1 MAAVLSKINDT
12 LYTWLLIY
20 LLAGSGIYFSIRTR
34 FVQMRRFRDALRC
47 MMEKK
52 EGDKGVSSFQALMI
66 ATASRVGTGN
76 MAGVATAIIMGGPG
90 AAFWMWLMAILGS
103 SSAFVES
110 TLAQIYK
117 KKEGDSFKGGPA
129 YYIERALHARWLGI
143 IFAISLIATFA
154 FGFNGLQSYNIVSA
168 FGVYVDI
175 PGVMAIVLAN
185 AFDFRSIFGGFVG
198 SCMVMGIKRGLFSNE
213 AGMGSAPNAS
223 ASATV
228 SHPAKQGLAQIIS
241 VYIDTLLICSTT
253 VFLILLTGDW
263 SDTGYSGIPLLQQC
277 VARVIGP
284 IGIHFVTVIVCLFA
298 FTSIIGNYFYAEA
311 NILFITKNKT
321 AMTVFRIAAAVMVFI
336 GARNSLSVAWDLADI
351 TMGLEAVVN
360 IIAILLLGRIAFAA
374 LDDYDRV
381 LNINPNNVLAYFNR
395 AAVFMELGRFREAMD
410 DYSQAINLYPDF
422 AKAYMNRAYAKSQL
436 GQFTSSKQDYDIA
449 QRKIREYQALTA
461 DSTGH
466 AAFADTARKYDRL
479 LALDAEFARKDFD
492 NELLQYRDVDIRL
505 KPLYKV
511 QPADSI
517 RGYSSIARKFDD
529 ALLDAFIASSPLAVK
544 FASSAKE
551 GIRNGTRVREDV
563 DRAVRVNRSSDNLFA
578 KALVEAE
585 NKQFNTAL
593 VCYDEAI
600 KTVGR
605 DPV

>member
-1 MAAVLSKINDT
+1 MDLATLLVQVDDV

-34 FVQMRRFRDALRC
+34 FVQIRRFKDAMNC

-90 AAFWMWLMAILGS
+90 AAFWMWLMAVLGS
-103 SSAFVES
+103 ASAFVES

-154 FGFNGLQSYNIVSA
+154 FGFNGLQAYNIVSA
-168 FGVYVDI
+168 FEVYVGNLQESILPTVIGVILAVCALVIFFAGDI
-175 PGVMAIVLAN
+175 IGKISSVLVPVMAGLYILIGVFVIITNITRIPSVLALILAD
-185 AFDFRSIFGGFVG
+185 AFDFKAVFGGFTG
-198 SCMVMGIKRGLFSNE
+198 SCMVLGIKRGLFSNE

-263 SDTGYSGIPLLQQC
+263 AFSGYSGIPLLQQC

-321 AMTVFRIAAAVMVFI
+321 AMTIFRIAAAIMVFI
-336 GARNSLSVAWDLADI
+336 GAGNSLDVAWSLADI

-360 IIAILLLGRIAFAA
+360 IIAIVLLGRIAFAA
-374 LDDYDRV
+374 LDDY
-381 LNINPNNVLAYFNR
+381 
-395 AAVFMELGRFREAMD
+395 EK
-410 DYSQAINLYPDF
+410 QK
-422 AKAYMNRAYAKSQL
+422 KAGL
-436 GQFTSSKQDYDIA
+436 
-449 QRKIREYQALTA
+449 
-461 DSTGH
+461 
-466 AAFADTARKYDRL
+466 
-479 LALDAEFARKDFD
+479 
-492 NELLQYRDVDIRL
+492 
-505 KPLYKV
+505 
-511 QPADSI
+511 
-517 RGYSSIARKFDD
+517 
-529 ALLDAFIASSPLAVK
+529 
-544 FASSAKE
+544 
-551 GIRNGTRVREDV
+551 
-563 DRAVRVNRSSDNLFA
+563 
-578 KALVEAE
+578 
-585 NKQFNTAL
+585 
-593 VCYDEAI
+593 
-600 KTVGR
+600 
-605 DPV
+605 DPVFYEGSIGINDTDVWKESGLIPDTSPAGQPGPRL

>member
-1 MAAVLSKINDT
+1 MDLASLLTQIDDV

-34 FVQMRRFRDALRC
+34 FVQIRRFKDAMNC
-47 MMEKK
+47 MLEKK
-52 EGDKGVSSFQALMI
+52 DGDKGVSSFQALMI

-76 MAGVATAIIMGGPG
+76 MAGVAMAIIFGGPG
-90 AAFWMWLMAILGS
+90 AAFWMWLMAVLGS
-103 SSAFVES
+103 ASAFIES

-154 FGFNGLQSYNIVSA
+154 FGFNGLQAYNIVSA
-168 FGVYVDI
+168 FDVYVEDLQSSILPTVIGVILALAALIIFFSGDI
-175 PGVMAIVLAN
+175 IGKISSVLVPVMAGLYILIGLFVIITNITRLPGILAIIMRN
-185 AFDFRSIFGGFVG
+185 AFDFKAIFGGFTG
-198 SCMVMGIKRGLFSNE
+198 SCMVLGIKRGLFSNE

-263 SDTGYSGIPLLQQC
+263 SESGYSGIPLLQQC

-284 IGIHFVTVIVCLFA
+284 IGIHFVTFIVCLFA

-321 AMTVFRIAAAVMVFI
+321 VMTIFRIAATIMVFI
-336 GARNSLSVAWDLADI
+336 GAGNSLDVAWSLADI

-374 LDDYDRV
+374 LDDY
-381 LNINPNNVLAYFNR
+381 
-395 AAVFMELGRFREAMD
+395 EKQKEAG
-410 DYSQAINLYPDF
+410 L
-422 AKAYMNRAYAKSQL
+422 
-436 GQFTSSKQDYDIA
+436 
-449 QRKIREYQALTA
+449 
-461 DSTGH
+461 
-466 AAFADTARKYDRL
+466 
-479 LALDAEFARKDFD
+479 
-492 NELLQYRDVDIRL
+492 
-505 KPLYKV
+505 
-511 QPADSI
+511 
-517 RGYSSIARKFDD
+517 
-529 ALLDAFIASSPLAVK
+529 
-544 FASSAKE
+544 
-551 GIRNGTRVREDV
+551 
-563 DRAVRVNRSSDNLFA
+563 
-578 KALVEAE
+578 
-585 NKQFNTAL
+585 
-593 VCYDEAI
+593 
-600 KTVGR
+600 
-605 DPV
+605 DPVFHESNIGLHDTDVWKDPR

>member
-1 MAAVLSKINDT
+1 MDLATLLVQIDDV

-34 FVQMRRFRDALRC
+34 FVQIRRFKDAMNC

-76 MAGVATAIIMGGPG
+76 MAGVATAIILGGPG
-90 AAFWMWLMAILGS
+90 AAFWMWLMAVLGS
-103 SSAFVES
+103 ASAFVES

-154 FGFNGLQSYNIVSA
+154 FGFNGLQAYNIVSA
-168 FGVYVDI
+168 FDVYVEDLAASI
-175 PGVMAIVLAN
+175 VPTVIGAILAVCALIIFFAGDLIGRISSVLVPVMAGLYILIGVFVIITNITRIPAVLGIILAD
-185 AFDFRSIFGGFVG
+185 AFDFKAVFGGFTG
-198 SCMVMGIKRGLFSNE
+198 SCMVLGIKRGLFSNE

-263 SDTGYSGIPLLQQC
+263 AFSGYSGIPLLQQC

-321 AMTVFRIAAAVMVFI
+321 VMTLFRIAAAIMVFI
-336 GARNSLSVAWDLADI
+336 GAGNSLDVAWSLADI

-360 IIAILLLGRIAFAA
+360 IIAIVLLGRIAFAA
-374 LDDYDRV
+374 LDDY
-381 LNINPNNVLAYFNR
+381 
-395 AAVFMELGRFREAMD
+395 EK
-410 DYSQAINLYPDF
+410 QK
-422 AKAYMNRAYAKSQL
+422 KAGL
-436 GQFTSSKQDYDIA
+436 
-449 QRKIREYQALTA
+449 
-461 DSTGH
+461 
-466 AAFADTARKYDRL
+466 
-479 LALDAEFARKDFD
+479 
-492 NELLQYRDVDIRL
+492 
-505 KPLYKV
+505 
-511 QPADSI
+511 
-517 RGYSSIARKFDD
+517 
-529 ALLDAFIASSPLAVK
+529 
-544 FASSAKE
+544 
-551 GIRNGTRVREDV
+551 
-563 DRAVRVNRSSDNLFA
+563 
-578 KALVEAE
+578 
-585 NKQFNTAL
+585 
-593 VCYDEAI
+593 
-600 KTVGR
+600 
-605 DPV
+605 DPVFYEGSIGLNDTDVWKEKRQ

>member
-1 MAAVLSKINDT
+1 MDFASLLTQIDDI

-34 FVQMRRFRDALRC
+34 FVQIRRFKDAMNC
-47 MMEKK
+47 MLEKK
-52 EGDKGVSSFQALMI
+52 DGDKGVSSFQALMI

-76 MAGVATAIIMGGPG
+76 MAGVAMAIIFGGPG
-90 AAFWMWLMAILGS
+90 AAFWMWLMAVLGS
-103 SSAFVES
+103 ASAFIES

-154 FGFNGLQSYNIVSA
+154 FGFNGLQAYNIVSA
-168 FGVYVDI
+168 FDVYVEDLQSSILPTVIGVILALAALIIFFSGDI
-175 PGVMAIVLAN
+175 IGKISSVLVPVMAGLYILIGLFVIITNITRLPGIFAIIMRDALN
-185 AFDFRSIFGGFVG
+185 FKAIFGGFTG
-198 SCMVMGIKRGLFSNE
+198 SCMVLGIKRGLFSNE

-263 SDTGYSGIPLLQQC
+263 ADSGYSGIPLLQQC

-284 IGIHFVTVIVCLFA
+284 IGIHFVTFIVCLFA

-321 AMTVFRIAAAVMVFI
+321 VMTIFRIAAAIMVFI
-336 GARNSLSVAWDLADI
+336 GAGNSLDVAWSLADI

-374 LDDYDRV
+374 LDDY
-381 LNINPNNVLAYFNR
+381 
-395 AAVFMELGRFREAMD
+395 EKQKEAG
-410 DYSQAINLYPDF
+410 L
-422 AKAYMNRAYAKSQL
+422 
-436 GQFTSSKQDYDIA
+436 
-449 QRKIREYQALTA
+449 
-461 DSTGH
+461 
-466 AAFADTARKYDRL
+466 
-479 LALDAEFARKDFD
+479 
-492 NELLQYRDVDIRL
+492 
-505 KPLYKV
+505 
-511 QPADSI
+511 
-517 RGYSSIARKFDD
+517 
-529 ALLDAFIASSPLAVK
+529 
-544 FASSAKE
+544 
-551 GIRNGTRVREDV
+551 
-563 DRAVRVNRSSDNLFA
+563 
-578 KALVEAE
+578 
-585 NKQFNTAL
+585 
-593 VCYDEAI
+593 
-600 KTVGR
+600 
-605 DPV
+605 DPVFHESNIGLHDTDVWKDPR

>member
-1 MAAVLSKINDT
+1 MDLATLLVQVDDV

-34 FVQMRRFRDALRC
+34 FVQIRRFKDAMNC

-90 AAFWMWLMAILGS
+90 AAFWMWLMAVLGS
-103 SSAFVES
+103 ASAFVES

-154 FGFNGLQSYNIVSA
+154 FGFNGLQAYNIVSA
-168 FGVYVDI
+168 FEVYVGNLQESILPTVIGVILAVCALVIFFAGDVI
-175 PGVMAIVLAN
+175 GKISSVLVPVMAGLYILIGVFVIITNITRIPSVLALILAD
-185 AFDFRSIFGGFVG
+185 AFDFKAVFGGFTG
-198 SCMVMGIKRGLFSNE
+198 SCMVLGIKRGLFSNE

-263 SDTGYSGIPLLQQC
+263 AFSGYSGIPLLQQC

-321 AMTVFRIAAAVMVFI
+321 AMTIFRIAAAIMVFI
-336 GARNSLSVAWDLADI
+336 GAGNSLDVAWSLADI

-360 IIAILLLGRIAFAA
+360 IIAIVLLGRIAFAA
-374 LDDYDRV
+374 LDDY
-381 LNINPNNVLAYFNR
+381 
-395 AAVFMELGRFREAMD
+395 EK
-410 DYSQAINLYPDF
+410 QK
-422 AKAYMNRAYAKSQL
+422 KAGL
-436 GQFTSSKQDYDIA
+436 
-449 QRKIREYQALTA
+449 
-461 DSTGH
+461 
-466 AAFADTARKYDRL
+466 
-479 LALDAEFARKDFD
+479 
-492 NELLQYRDVDIRL
+492 
-505 KPLYKV
+505 
-511 QPADSI
+511 
-517 RGYSSIARKFDD
+517 
-529 ALLDAFIASSPLAVK
+529 
-544 FASSAKE
+544 
-551 GIRNGTRVREDV
+551 
-563 DRAVRVNRSSDNLFA
+563 
-578 KALVEAE
+578 
-585 NKQFNTAL
+585 
-593 VCYDEAI
+593 
-600 KTVGR
+600 
-605 DPV
+605 DPVFYEGSIGINDTDVWKESGLIPDTSPAGQPGPRL

>member
-1 MAAVLSKINDT
+1 MDFAKTLTQIDDV

-20 LLAGSGIYFSIRTR
+20 LLAGSGIYFTIRLKC
-34 FVQMRRFRDALRC
+34 VQIRRVGDALRC

-143 IFAISLIATFA
+143 VFAISLIATFA
-154 FGFNGLQSYNIVSA
+154 FGFNGLQAYNIVSA
-168 FGVYVDI
+168 FNVYVPDLENTI
-175 PGVMAIVLAN
+175 VLTVIGLILAAASLYIFFAGDVIGKLSSVLVPVMAGAYIVIGIFVIITNITRLPGVLAIVMAD
-185 AFDFRSIFGGFVG
+185 AFNFKSIFGGFTG
-198 SCMVMGIKRGLFSNE
+198 SCMVLGIKRGLFSNE

-263 SDTGYSGIPLLQQC
+263 AESGYSGIPLLQQC
-277 VARVIGP
+277 VASVIGP
-284 IGIHFVTVIVCLFA
+284 FGIHFVTVIVSLFA

-321 AMTVFRIAAAVMVFI
+321 AMRVFRVAAAVMVFL
-336 GARNSLSVAWDLADI
+336 GAGNSMDVAWSLADI

-360 IIAILLLGRIAFAA
+360 IVAILLLSGIAFRA
-374 LDDYDRV
+374 LDDY
-381 LNINPNNVLAYFNR
+381 
-395 AAVFMELGRFREAMD
+395 EKK
-410 DYSQAINLYPDF
+410 
-422 AKAYMNRAYAKSQL
+422 KA
-436 GQFTSSKQDYDIA
+436 
-449 QRKIREYQALTA
+449 
-461 DSTGH
+461 
-466 AAFADTARKYDRL
+466 
-479 LALDAEFARKDFD
+479 
-492 NELLQYRDVDIRL
+492 
-505 KPLYKV
+505 
-511 QPADSI
+511 
-517 RGYSSIARKFDD
+517 RGI
-529 ALLDAFIASSPLAVK
+529 
-544 FASSAKE
+544 
-551 GIRNGTRVREDV
+551 
-563 DRAVRVNRSSDNLFA
+563 
-578 KALVEAE
+578 
-585 NKQFNTAL
+585 
-593 VCYDEAI
+593 
-600 KTVGR
+600 
-605 DPV
+605 DPVFHEGDIGLDNTDVWK

>member
-1 MAAVLSKINDT
+1 MDLATLLVQVDDV

-20 LLAGSGIYFSIRTR
+20 MLAGSGIYFSIRTR
-34 FVQMRRFRDALRC
+34 FVQIRRFKDAMNC

-90 AAFWMWLMAILGS
+90 AAFWMWLMAVLGS
-103 SSAFVES
+103 ASAFVES

-154 FGFNGLQSYNIVSA
+154 FGFNGLQAYNIVSA
-168 FGVYVDI
+168 FEVYVGNLQESILPTVIGVILAVCALVIFFAGDI
-175 PGVMAIVLAN
+175 IGKISSVLVPVMAGLYILIGVFVIITNITRIPSVLALILAD
-185 AFDFRSIFGGFVG
+185 AFDFKAVFGGFTG
-198 SCMVMGIKRGLFSNE
+198 SCMVLGIKRGLFSNE

-263 SDTGYSGIPLLQQC
+263 AFSGYSGIPLLQQC

-321 AMTVFRIAAAVMVFI
+321 AMTIFRIAAAIMVFI
-336 GARNSLSVAWDLADI
+336 GAGNSLDVAWSLADI

-360 IIAILLLGRIAFAA
+360 IIAIVLLGRIAFAA
-374 LDDYDRV
+374 LDDY
-381 LNINPNNVLAYFNR
+381 
-395 AAVFMELGRFREAMD
+395 EK
-410 DYSQAINLYPDF
+410 QK
-422 AKAYMNRAYAKSQL
+422 KAGL
-436 GQFTSSKQDYDIA
+436 
-449 QRKIREYQALTA
+449 
-461 DSTGH
+461 
-466 AAFADTARKYDRL
+466 
-479 LALDAEFARKDFD
+479 
-492 NELLQYRDVDIRL
+492 
-505 KPLYKV
+505 
-511 QPADSI
+511 
-517 RGYSSIARKFDD
+517 
-529 ALLDAFIASSPLAVK
+529 
-544 FASSAKE
+544 
-551 GIRNGTRVREDV
+551 
-563 DRAVRVNRSSDNLFA
+563 
-578 KALVEAE
+578 
-585 NKQFNTAL
+585 
-593 VCYDEAI
+593 
-600 KTVGR
+600 
-605 DPV
+605 DPVFYEGSIGLNDTDVWKESGLIPDTSPAGQPGPRL

>member
-1 MAAVLSKINDT
+1 MDLATLLVQVDDV

-34 FVQMRRFRDALRC
+34 FVQIRRFKDAMNC

-76 MAGVATAIIMGGPG
+76 MAGVATAIILGGPG
-90 AAFWMWLMAILGS
+90 AAFWMWLMAVLGS
-103 SSAFVES
+103 ASAFVES

-154 FGFNGLQSYNIVSA
+154 FGFNGLQAYNIVSA
-168 FGVYVDI
+168 FDVYVEDLAASI
-175 PGVMAIVLAN
+175 VPTVIGVILAVCALIIFFAGDLIGRISSVLVPVMAGLYILIGVFVIITNITRIPAVLGIILAD
-185 AFDFRSIFGGFVG
+185 AFDFKAVFGGFTG
-198 SCMVMGIKRGLFSNE
+198 SCMVLGIKRGLFSNE

-263 SDTGYSGIPLLQQC
+263 ALSGYSGIPLLQQC

-321 AMTVFRIAAAVMVFI
+321 VMTLFRIAAAIMVFI
-336 GARNSLSVAWDLADI
+336 GAGNSLDVAWSLADI

-360 IIAILLLGRIAFAA
+360 IIAIVLLGRIAFAA
-374 LDDYDRV
+374 LDDY
-381 LNINPNNVLAYFNR
+381 
-395 AAVFMELGRFREAMD
+395 EK
-410 DYSQAINLYPDF
+410 QK
-422 AKAYMNRAYAKSQL
+422 KAGL
-436 GQFTSSKQDYDIA
+436 
-449 QRKIREYQALTA
+449 
-461 DSTGH
+461 
-466 AAFADTARKYDRL
+466 
-479 LALDAEFARKDFD
+479 
-492 NELLQYRDVDIRL
+492 
-505 KPLYKV
+505 
-511 QPADSI
+511 
-517 RGYSSIARKFDD
+517 
-529 ALLDAFIASSPLAVK
+529 
-544 FASSAKE
+544 
-551 GIRNGTRVREDV
+551 
-563 DRAVRVNRSSDNLFA
+563 
-578 KALVEAE
+578 
-585 NKQFNTAL
+585 
-593 VCYDEAI
+593 
-600 KTVGR
+600 
-605 DPV
+605 DPVFYEGSIGLNDTDVWKDKR

>member
-1 MAAVLSKINDT
+1 MDFATLLVQIDDV

-34 FVQMRRFRDALRC
+34 FVQIRRFKDAMNC

-76 MAGVATAIIMGGPG
+76 MAGVATAIILGGPG
-90 AAFWMWLMAILGS
+90 AAFWMWLMAVLGS

-117 KKEGDSFKGGPA
+117 KKEGDTFKGGPA

-154 FGFNGLQSYNIVSA
+154 FGFNGLQAYNIVSA
-168 FGVYVDI
+168 FDVYVEDLSASI
-175 PGVMAIVLAN
+175 LPTVIGVILAVGALVIFFMGDVIGKISSVLVPVMAGLYILVGIFVIITNITRIPTVLGIIMAD
-185 AFDFRSIFGGFVG
+185 AFDFKAIFGGFTG
-198 SCMVMGIKRGLFSNE
+198 SCMVLGIKRGLFSNE

-263 SDTGYSGIPLLQQC
+263 AFSGYSGIPLLQQC
-277 VARVIGP
+277 VAKVIGP

-311 NILFITKNKT
+311 NILFITKSKT
-321 AMTVFRIAAAVMVFI
+321 VMTIFRIAAAIMVFI
-336 GARNSLSVAWDLADI
+336 GAGNSLDVAWSLADI

-374 LDDYDRV
+374 LDDYEKQKKAGLDPVFYEGNIGLNDTDVWKDRK
-381 LNINPNNVLAYFNR
+381 
-395 AAVFMELGRFREAMD
+395 ECQGD
-410 DYSQAINLYPDF
+410 GS
-422 AKAYMNRAYAKSQL
+422 
-436 GQFTSSKQDYDIA
+436 
-449 QRKIREYQALTA
+449 
-461 DSTGH
+461 
-466 AAFADTARKYDRL
+466 
-479 LALDAEFARKDFD
+479 FD
-492 NELLQYRDVDIRL
+492 N
-505 KPLYKV
+505 
-511 QPADSI
+511 
-517 RGYSSIARKFDD
+517 
-529 ALLDAFIASSPLAVK
+529 
-544 FASSAKE
+544 
-551 GIRNGTRVREDV
+551 
-563 DRAVRVNRSSDNLFA
+563 
-578 KALVEAE
+578 
-585 NKQFNTAL
+585 
-593 VCYDEAI
+593 
-600 KTVGR
+600 
-605 DPV
+605 

>member
-1 MAAVLSKINDT
+1 MDLATLLVQVDDV

-34 FVQMRRFRDALRC
+34 FVQIRRFKDAMNC

-90 AAFWMWLMAILGS
+90 AAFWMWLMAVLGS
-103 SSAFVES
+103 ASAFVES

-154 FGFNGLQSYNIVSA
+154 FGFNGLQAYNIVSA
-168 FGVYVDI
+168 FEVYVGNLQESILPTVIGVILAVCALVIFFAGDI
-175 PGVMAIVLAN
+175 IGKISSVLVPVMAGLYILIGVFVIITNITRIPSVLALILAD
-185 AFDFRSIFGGFVG
+185 AFDFKAVFGGFTG
-198 SCMVMGIKRGLFSNE
+198 SCMVLGIKRGLFSNE
-213 AGMGSAPNAS
+213 AGIGSAPNAS

-263 SDTGYSGIPLLQQC
+263 AFSGYSGIPLLQQC

-321 AMTVFRIAAAVMVFI
+321 AMTIFRIAAAIMVFI
-336 GARNSLSVAWDLADI
+336 GAGNSLDVAWSLADI

-360 IIAILLLGRIAFAA
+360 IIAIVLLGRIAFAA
-374 LDDYDRV
+374 LDDY
-381 LNINPNNVLAYFNR
+381 
-395 AAVFMELGRFREAMD
+395 EK
-410 DYSQAINLYPDF
+410 QK
-422 AKAYMNRAYAKSQL
+422 KAGL
-436 GQFTSSKQDYDIA
+436 
-449 QRKIREYQALTA
+449 
-461 DSTGH
+461 
-466 AAFADTARKYDRL
+466 
-479 LALDAEFARKDFD
+479 
-492 NELLQYRDVDIRL
+492 
-505 KPLYKV
+505 
-511 QPADSI
+511 
-517 RGYSSIARKFDD
+517 
-529 ALLDAFIASSPLAVK
+529 
-544 FASSAKE
+544 
-551 GIRNGTRVREDV
+551 
-563 DRAVRVNRSSDNLFA
+563 
-578 KALVEAE
+578 
-585 NKQFNTAL
+585 
-593 VCYDEAI
+593 
-600 KTVGR
+600 
-605 DPV
+605 DPVFYEGSIGINDTDVWKESGLIPDTSPAGQPGPRL

>member
-1 MAAVLSKINDT
+1 MDLASLLTQIDDI

-34 FVQMRRFRDALRC
+34 FVQIRRFKDAMNC
-47 MMEKK
+47 MLEKK
-52 EGDKGVSSFQALMI
+52 DGDKGVSSFQALMI

-76 MAGVATAIIMGGPG
+76 MAGVAMAIIFGGPG
-90 AAFWMWLMAILGS
+90 AAFWMWLMAVLGS
-103 SSAFVES
+103 ASAFIES

-154 FGFNGLQSYNIVSA
+154 FGFNGLQAYNIVSS
-168 FGVYVDI
+168 FDVYVGDLQNSILPTVIGVILAVAALIVFFSGDI
-175 PGVMAIVLAN
+175 IGKISSVLVPVMAGLYILIGLFVIITNITRLPGILAIIMRN
-185 AFDFRSIFGGFVG
+185 AFDFKAIFGGFTG
-198 SCMVMGIKRGLFSNE
+198 SCMVLGIKRGLFSNE

-263 SDTGYSGIPLLQQC
+263 SESGYSGIPLLQQC

-284 IGIHFVTVIVCLFA
+284 IGIHFVTFIVCLFA

-321 AMTVFRIAAAVMVFI
+321 VMTIFRIAAAIMVFI
-336 GARNSLSVAWDLADI
+336 GAGNSLDVAWSLADI

-374 LDDYDRV
+374 LDDY
-381 LNINPNNVLAYFNR
+381 
-395 AAVFMELGRFREAMD
+395 EKQKEAG
-410 DYSQAINLYPDF
+410 L
-422 AKAYMNRAYAKSQL
+422 
-436 GQFTSSKQDYDIA
+436 
-449 QRKIREYQALTA
+449 
-461 DSTGH
+461 
-466 AAFADTARKYDRL
+466 
-479 LALDAEFARKDFD
+479 
-492 NELLQYRDVDIRL
+492 
-505 KPLYKV
+505 
-511 QPADSI
+511 
-517 RGYSSIARKFDD
+517 
-529 ALLDAFIASSPLAVK
+529 
-544 FASSAKE
+544 
-551 GIRNGTRVREDV
+551 
-563 DRAVRVNRSSDNLFA
+563 
-578 KALVEAE
+578 
-585 NKQFNTAL
+585 
-593 VCYDEAI
+593 
-600 KTVGR
+600 
-605 DPV
+605 DPVFHESNIGLHDTDVWKDPR

>member
-1 MAAVLSKINDT
+1 MDLASLLTQIDDV

-34 FVQMRRFRDALRC
+34 FVQIRRFKDAMNC
-47 MMEKK
+47 MLEKK
-52 EGDKGVSSFQALMI
+52 DGDKGVSSFQALMI

-76 MAGVATAIIMGGPG
+76 MAGVAMAIIFGGPG
-90 AAFWMWLMAILGS
+90 AAFWMWLMAVLGS
-103 SSAFVES
+103 ASAFIES

-154 FGFNGLQSYNIVSA
+154 FGFNGLQAYNIVSA
-168 FGVYVDI
+168 FDVYVEDLQSSILPTVIGVILALAALIIFFSGDI
-175 PGVMAIVLAN
+175 IGKISSVLVPVMAGLYILIGLFVIITNITRLPGVFAIIMRDALNFKA
-185 AFDFRSIFGGFVG
+185 IFGGFTG
-198 SCMVMGIKRGLFSNE
+198 SCMVLGIKRGLFSNE

-263 SDTGYSGIPLLQQC
+263 SESGYSGIPLLQQC

-284 IGIHFVTVIVCLFA
+284 IGIHFVTFIVCLFA

-321 AMTVFRIAAAVMVFI
+321 VMTIFRIAAAIMVFI
-336 GARNSLSVAWDLADI
+336 GAGNSLDVAWSLADI

-374 LDDYDRV
+374 LDDY
-381 LNINPNNVLAYFNR
+381 
-395 AAVFMELGRFREAMD
+395 EKQKEAG
-410 DYSQAINLYPDF
+410 L
-422 AKAYMNRAYAKSQL
+422 
-436 GQFTSSKQDYDIA
+436 
-449 QRKIREYQALTA
+449 
-461 DSTGH
+461 
-466 AAFADTARKYDRL
+466 
-479 LALDAEFARKDFD
+479 
-492 NELLQYRDVDIRL
+492 
-505 KPLYKV
+505 
-511 QPADSI
+511 
-517 RGYSSIARKFDD
+517 
-529 ALLDAFIASSPLAVK
+529 
-544 FASSAKE
+544 
-551 GIRNGTRVREDV
+551 
-563 DRAVRVNRSSDNLFA
+563 
-578 KALVEAE
+578 
-585 NKQFNTAL
+585 
-593 VCYDEAI
+593 
-600 KTVGR
+600 
-605 DPV
+605 DPVFHESNIGLHDTDVWKDPR

>member
-1 MAAVLSKINDT
+1 MDLASLLTQIDDI

-34 FVQMRRFRDALRC
+34 FVQIRRFKDAMNC
-47 MMEKK
+47 MLEKK
-52 EGDKGVSSFQALMI
+52 DGDKGVSSFQALMI

-76 MAGVATAIIMGGPG
+76 MAGVAMAIIFGGPG

-103 SSAFVES
+103 ASAFIES

-154 FGFNGLQSYNIVSA
+154 FGFNGLQAYNIVSA
-168 FGVYVDI
+168 FDVYVEDLQSSILPTVIGVILALAALIIFFSGDI
-175 PGVMAIVLAN
+175 IGKISSVLVPVMAGLYILIGLFVIITNITRLPGIFAIIMRDALN
-185 AFDFRSIFGGFVG
+185 FKAIFGGFTG
-198 SCMVMGIKRGLFSNE
+198 SCMVLGIKRGLFSNE

-263 SDTGYSGIPLLQQC
+263 ADSGYSGIPLLQQC

-311 NILFITKNKT
+311 NILFITKNKMV
-321 AMTVFRIAAAVMVFI
+321 MTIFRIAAAIMVFI
-336 GARNSLSVAWDLADI
+336 GAGNSLDVAWSLADI

-374 LDDYDRV
+374 LDDY
-381 LNINPNNVLAYFNR
+381 
-395 AAVFMELGRFREAMD
+395 EKQKEAG
-410 DYSQAINLYPDF
+410 L
-422 AKAYMNRAYAKSQL
+422 
-436 GQFTSSKQDYDIA
+436 
-449 QRKIREYQALTA
+449 
-461 DSTGH
+461 
-466 AAFADTARKYDRL
+466 
-479 LALDAEFARKDFD
+479 
-492 NELLQYRDVDIRL
+492 
-505 KPLYKV
+505 
-511 QPADSI
+511 
-517 RGYSSIARKFDD
+517 
-529 ALLDAFIASSPLAVK
+529 
-544 FASSAKE
+544 
-551 GIRNGTRVREDV
+551 
-563 DRAVRVNRSSDNLFA
+563 
-578 KALVEAE
+578 
-585 NKQFNTAL
+585 
-593 VCYDEAI
+593 
-600 KTVGR
+600 
-605 DPV
+605 DPVFHESNIGLHDTDVWKDPR